1 MAAKATGVAR
11 RYIFGLRRLHAC
23 RRVAKAQVAQFNC
36 ISRMAP
42 IMPTTLLSSALKSKQ
57 KEGKLSIAAMAK
69 ASGANSQSVT
79 TALKGKSVPNATTAP
94 KYAKFLGISTEEFQ
108 ALTKPAAK
116 ATGNAKPAKKSK
128 RAAPVKAAAKP
139 PKVKSVTL
147 AEAVELAADALAV
160 ATHRASA
167 EKRRIISAVLGA

>member
-1 MAAKATGVAR
+1 
-11 RYIFGLRRLHAC
+11 
-23 RRVAKAQVAQFNC
+23 
-36 ISRMAP
+36 
-42 IMPTTLLSSALKSKQ
+42 MPTTALASALKAKQ

-69 ASGANSQSVT
+69 AIGANSQSVT

-94 KYAKFLGISTEEFQ
+94 NYAKFLGISIEEFQ

-116 ATGNAKPAKKSK
+116 ATGKAKPTKKSK
-128 RAAPVKAAAKP
+128 KYKKVAPAKTASKPVK
-139 PKVKSVTL
+139 VKAVTL

-167 EKRRIISAVLGA
+167 AQRRILSAVLGA

>member
-1 MAAKATGVAR
+1 M
-11 RYIFGLRRLHAC
+11 I
-23 RRVAKAQVAQFNC
+23 
-36 ISRMAP
+36 ISL
-42 IMPTTLLSSALKSKQ
+42 IMPTTALSSALKAKQ
-57 KEGKLSIAAMAK
+57 KEGKLSISAMAK
-69 ASGANSQSVT
+69 AIGANSQSVT

-94 KYAKFLGISTEEFQ
+94 KYAKFLGISIEEFQ

-116 ATGNAKPAKKSK
+116 ASTTAKPAKKAKKSK
-128 RAAPVKAAAKP
+128 KVAKAAPVKAAAKP
-139 PKVKSVTL
+139 AKAKGVSL